1 MVNKSVYLL
10 YNCFYYIFS
19 VCHSVKI
26 TNLKVPSTYILEQTT
41 KTPAALI
48 LDCEYLIRQDE
59 TGFVLKWLLD
69 DSPIYQWIPSHKP
82 YASVGL
88 LTKN

>member
-1 MVNKSVYLL
+1 M
-10 YNCFYYIFS
+10 
-19 VCHSVKI
+19 CHSVKI

-41 KTPAALI
+41 KTPEALI

-69 DSPIYQWIPSHKP
+69 DNPIYQWIPSHKP
-82 YASVGL
+82 YAAVIFLFTIMEIEFNLIFLFSR
-88 LTKN
+88 